1 VDTINRVAIMIY
13 SSLTNALHFV
23 RTVLSVKWLKIIV
36 IGRLYRNGSIR
47 QQLEIN
53 KKLISNHVVKIKP
66 KSQLQFQTL
75 VEPKR
80 MSNWNELINKRVKTC
95 EMSYI
100 GHVIAVDNQSMTI
113 LHYTNQQLVIPTYY
127 IREYDQENVLIDI
140 SIRYLH
146 HYKSEEKIQQPHI
159 QK

>member
-1 VDTINRVAIMIY
+1 VDTINRVTIIIC

-23 RTVLSVKWLKIIV
+23 RTVLPVKWLKIIV
-36 IGRLYRNGSIR
+36 IGRLYRNKSR
-47 QQLEIN
+47 QQLESN

-66 KSQLQFQTL
+66 KSQPQFQTL

-80 MSNWNELINKRVKTC
+80 MSNWNELIDKGVKTC

-100 GHVIAVDNQSMTI
+100 GHVIAVDNQSMTV
-113 LHYTNQQLVIPTYY
+113 LHYTKHEYVIPTYY

-146 HYKSEEKIQQPHI
+146 HYKSEGKMQQPHI